1 MSTVPLRV
9 AGQCVFVFDYKGIKP
24 CFFTFRRKDG
34 SSVLQVDWTVSNI
47 SVRGISPCI
56 DIYNNMGL
64 TNDSGAYYWFS
75 LDAQNGALY
84 AGIGEARLETAIY
97 SYRFPENVRKS
108 NKQYLEQITSLSFDP
123 DIHIR
128 MLLKDPISTSIPFVV
143 KDMNALTMEDIARA
157 KYMPIVN
164 LSSTSQKLYNCI
176 AGNTFI
182 LDDADFPDFSKAIQR
197 SIVTPGAWC
206 NTMLAKKA
214 QEFGKPNPKETY
226 LRITLGQNNG
236 ESPGIPY
243 VMEIWPAG
251 HYSPVHSHAAADAI
265 IRVLHGSIHV
275 SLYSYLSKKVA
286 PFKMADFKKDDVTWI
301 SPILNQTHQLRNITN
316 EVCVTIQ
323 CYMYEK
329 NDRGHYDY
337 FDYLDSDGV
346 QQQYE
351 PDSDMDFVSFKQT
364 MRKEWANRVWRN

>member
-1 MSTVPLRV
+1 
-9 AGQCVFVFDYKGIKP
+9 
-24 CFFTFRRKDG
+24 
-34 SSVLQVDWTVSNI
+34 
-47 SVRGISPCI
+47 
-56 DIYNNMGL
+56 
-64 TNDSGAYYWFS
+64 
-75 LDAQNGALY
+75 
-84 AGIGEARLETAIY
+84 
-97 SYRFPENVRKS
+97 
-108 NKQYLEQITSLSFDP
+108 
-123 DIHIR
+123 
-128 MLLKDPISTSIPFVV
+128 
-143 KDMNALTMEDIARA
+143 MEDIARA

-351 PDSDMDFVSFKQT
+351 PDSDMDFVSFKKT